1 MNDLINQNI
10 EQLYNSNDDNI
21 VDEFYYKCLLCS
33 KLYKRAVPYFS
44 SKVLILLDK
53 GIKKFISNS
62 GKIKLLISPNLSSID
77 IDAIK
82 KGYRNKKELE
92 YNKEIRDFDVH
103 NLYKSEQNYLAWLV
117 YKGILD
123 IKIISNKNN
132 KSLGIYHGKIG
143 IFEDF
148 YNNKIAFN
156 GSMNE
161 TLNGLNFNYEY
172 INVYHSWTS
181 KFQVEYLNKEF
192 ENLWNGK
199 SKNWKVDKFEDVFK
213 ENKSSIYEGVNKMYL
228 NETELEYNKKEKE
241 PKIPSYIKLRKYQN
255 EAIQSWFNAKFKGI
269 LEMATGT
276 GKTITAICAM
286 VKVLQL
292 CKNKNLSCGLV
303 IVVPYKSLLEQWVE
317 NLKEFNIYPTI
328 CYENQELW
336 YTKLNNKIN
345 LFNSGINRNLF
356 IITTNATFNRNEFQ
370 NLLRKIEKDYILCI
384 DEMHHVATKKYIS
397 NLPNNCNLR
406 LGLSA
411 TLQSDYNKENMD
423 KVKFYF
429 GDVIYTFSM
438 ERAIEEGFLT
448 PYYYYP
454 IFVELT
460 DEEKYEYFKLTNK
473 IGKIINIS
481 NEEDSCLT
489 SLLMK
494 RARIIGCA
502 ENKIKTLNMMKD
514 RVKGTKFNIF
524 YCGDKIE
531 NDDKYIYKVN
541 RAVSNN
547 LGLRTH
553 TFTSEESKADRK
565 NILEKF
571 IDGRLDAISAIR
583 CLDEGIDIPQLRRAF
598 ILSSSTNPKEFIQ
611 RRGRILR
618 RCEDK
623 DFAEI
628 YDFIVVPSLDK
639 EYVDRLTDEEKIF
652 ESKILLREIKRFDE
666 FAKLAINYVDA
677 HRKLMDIWDMYDI

>member
-1 MNDLINQNI
+1 MNDLKNQNI
-10 EQLYNSNDDNI
+10 EHLYNSDDNNI
-21 VDEFYYKCLLCS
+21 VEEFYYKCLLCS

-44 SKVLILLDK
+44 SKILIVLDK
-53 GIKKFISNS
+53 GLKKFIENG
-62 GKIKLLISPNLSSID
+62 GKIKLLVSSNLLSMD
-77 IDAIK
+77 IDAIN
-82 KGYRNKKELE
+82 KGYRNKRNLE
-92 YNKEIRDFDVH
+92 YSKEIRDFDIH
-103 NLYKSEQNYLAWLV
+103 NRYKNEHDYLSWLV

-148 YNNKIAFN
+148 YNNKVAFN

-161 TLNGLNFNYEY
+161 TLHALKFNYEY
-172 INVYHSWTS
+172 INIYHSWTS
-181 KFQVEYLNKEF
+181 KMQVEYINEEF
-192 ENLWNGK
+192 DNLWNGK
-199 SKNWKVDKFEDVFK
+199 SINWKVDNFEDVFK
-213 ENKSSIYEGVNKMYL
+213 ENECSIDEGVRGMFL
-228 NETELEYNKKEKE
+228 NESELEYSKEKE

-255 EAIQSWFNAKFKGI
+255 DAIQSWFDNKFKGI

-276 GKTITAICAM
+276 GKTITAICAI
-286 VKVLQL
+286 VKVLKL
-292 CKNKNLSCGLV
+292 CKVKGLSCGLV

-317 NLKEFNIYPTI
+317 NLKEFNIDPI
-328 CYENQELW
+328 MCYENKESW
-336 YTKLNNKIN
+336 YSKLNNKIN
-345 LFNSGINRNLF
+345 LFNSNINKNLF
-356 IITTNATFNRNEFQ
+356 IITTNATFNGNDFQ
-370 NLLRKIEKDYILCI
+370 NLLSKIDKDYILCI

-411 TLQSDYNKENMD
+411 TLQSEYNKENMD

-429 GDVIYTFSM
+429 GDIIYTFSM

-454 IFVELT
+454 VFVELT

-473 IGKIINIS
+473 IGKVINIS
-481 NEEDSCLT
+481 NEEESCLT

-514 RVKGTKFNIF
+514 KVKGTKFNIF
-524 YCGDKIE
+524 YCGDEIE

-541 RAVSNN
+541 RAVANN
-547 LGLRTH
+547 LGLKTH
-553 TFTSEESKADRK
+553 TFTSEENKDDRK

-628 YDFIVVPSLDK
+628 YDFIVVPSLNKD
-639 EYVDRLTDEEKIF
+639 YIDRLTDEEKIF

-677 HRKLMDIWDMYDI
+677 HRKLMNIWDMYDI

>member
-10 EQLYNSNDDNI
+10 EHLYNSDDNNI

-33 KLYKRAVPYFS
+33 KSYKRAVPYFS
-44 SKVLILLDK
+44 SKILIALDK
-53 GIKKFISNS
+53 GLKKFIDNG
-62 GKIKLLISPNLSSID
+62 GKIKLLVSPNLSSMD
-77 IDAIK
+77 IDAIN
-82 KGYRNKKELE
+82 KGYRNRRKIE
-92 YNKEIRDFDVH
+92 YRRKIINFDIY
-103 NLYKSEQNYLAWLV
+103 NRYKNEHDYLSWLV
-117 YKGILD
+117 YKGIID
-123 IKIISNKNN
+123 IKIISNRDIKN
-132 KSLGIYHGKIG
+132 LGIYHGKIG

-148 YNNKIAFN
+148 YNNKVAFN

-161 TLNGLNFNYEY
+161 TLHALKFNYEY
-172 INVYHSWTS
+172 INIYHSWIS
-181 KFQVEYLNKEF
+181 KTQVEYINEAFDK
-192 ENLWNGK
+192 LWNDK
-199 SKNWKVDKFEDVFK
+199 SINWKVDNFEDVFK
-213 ENKSSIYEGVNKMYL
+213 ENESNIDEGVLGMQL
-228 NETELEYNKKEKE
+228 NESELDYNNEKIPE
-241 PKIPSYIKLRKYQN
+241 IPSYINLRKYQN
-255 EAIQSWFNAKFKGI
+255 DAIQSWFNNKFKGI

-276 GKTITAICAM
+276 GKTITAICAI
-286 VKVLQL
+286 VKVLKL
-292 CKNKNLSCGLV
+292 CKVKGLSCGLI

-317 NLKEFNIYPTI
+317 NLKEFNIDPI
-328 CYENQELW
+328 MCYENKELW
-336 YTKLNNKIN
+336 YSKLNNKIN
-345 LFNSGINRNLF
+345 LFNSNINKNLF
-356 IITTNATFNRNEFQ
+356 IITTNATFNGREFQ
-370 NLLRKIEKDYILCI
+370 NLLNKIDKDYILCI
-384 DEMHHVATKKYIS
+384 DEMHHAATKKYIS

-411 TLQSDYNKENMD
+411 TLQSEHKKEDMD
-423 KVKFYF
+423 NLKFYF
-429 GDVIYTFSM
+429 GDIVYTFSM

-460 DEEKYEYFKLTNK
+460 AEEKYEYFKITSK
-473 IGKIINIS
+473 IGKVINICS
-481 NEEDSCLT
+481 ENNDSLT

-502 ENKIKTLNMMKD
+502 ENKLKILSTMKD
-514 RVKGTKFNIF
+514 KVKETKFNIF

-541 RAVSNN
+541 RVVAND
-547 LGLRTH
+547 LGLKTH
-553 TFTSEESKADRK
+553 TFTSEESNKDRK
-565 NILEKF
+565 NILDKF
-571 IDGRLDAISAIR
+571 IDGRLDAISAIK

-618 RCEDK
+618 KSKDK

-639 EYVDRLTDEEKIF
+639 DYIERLTDEEKRF

-666 FAKLAINYVDA
+666 FANLAINYIDA
-677 HRKLMDIWDMYDI
+677 HRKLMNVWDMYDI

>member
-10 EQLYNSNDDNI
+10 EHLYNSDDNNI
-21 VDEFYYKCLLCS
+21 VDEFYCKCLLCS

-44 SKVLILLDK
+44 SKILIVLDK
-53 GIKKFISNS
+53 GLKKFIENG
-62 GKIKLLISPNLSSID
+62 GKIKLLVSSNLLSMD
-77 IDAIK
+77 IDAIN
-82 KGYRNKKELE
+82 KGYRNRRKIE
-92 YNKEIRDFDVH
+92 YSREIINFDIYNRH
-103 NLYKSEQNYLAWLV
+103 KNEQDYLSWLV
-117 YKGILD
+117 YKGIID
-123 IKIISNKNN
+123 IKIISNRYNKN
-132 KSLGIYHGKIG
+132 LGIYHGKIG

-148 YNNKIAFN
+148 YNNKVAFN

-161 TLNGLNFNYEY
+161 TLHALKFNYEY
-172 INVYHSWTS
+172 INIYHSWTS
-181 KFQVEYLNKEF
+181 KTQVECMNETF
-192 ENLWNGK
+192 DNLWNDK
-199 SKNWKVDKFEDVFK
+199 SKSWKVDNFEDVFK
-213 ENKSSIYEGVNKMYL
+213 ENESSIDEGVLGMQL
-228 NETELEYNKKEKE
+228 NESGLDYNNEKMPE
-241 PKIPSYIKLRKYQN
+241 IPSYIKLRKYQN
-255 EAIQSWFNAKFKGI
+255 DAIQSWFDNKFKGI

-276 GKTITAICAM
+276 GKTITAICAI
-286 VKVLQL
+286 VKVLKL
-292 CKNKNLSCGLV
+292 CKVKGLSCGLV

-317 NLKEFNIYPTI
+317 NLKEFNIDPI
-328 CYENQELW
+328 MCYENKELW
-336 YTKLNNKIN
+336 YSKLNNKIN
-345 LFNSGINRNLF
+345 LFNSNINKNLF
-356 IITTNATFNRNEFQ
+356 IITTNSTFNGNDFQ
-370 NLLRKIEKDYILCI
+370 NLLCKIDKDYILCI

-411 TLQSDYNKENMD
+411 TLQSEYNKENMD
-423 KVKFYF
+423 KAKFYF
-429 GDVIYTFSM
+429 GDVIYNFSM

-502 ENKIKTLNMMKD
+502 ENKIKTLSMMKD
-514 RVKGTKFNIF
+514 RVNGTKFNIF
-524 YCGDKIE
+524 YCGDEIE

-541 RAVSNN
+541 RVVANN
-547 LGLRTH
+547 LGLKTH
-553 TFTSEESKADRK
+553 TFTSEENKDDRT

-571 IDGRLDAISAIR
+571 TDGRLDAISAIR

-618 RCEDK
+618 RCENK

-628 YDFIVVPSLDK
+628 YDFIVVPSLNKD
-639 EYVDRLTDEEKIF
+639 YIDRLTDEEKIF

-666 FAKLAINYVDA
+666 FAKLAINYIDA
-677 HRKLMDIWDMYDI
+677 HRKLMSIWDMYDI